1 MNYTENIKTENKKK
15 TKERNFYEV
24 KDFKRKRKK
33 SSPKLQKKTCLWFN
47 KVSSF
52 ISFELMKIFQRCFF
66 CEHSKLDVT
75 YVLLQVTDVH
85 T

>member
-15 TKERNFYEV
+15 
-24 KDFKRKRKK
+24 RKK
-33 SSPKLQKKTCLWFN
+33 EIFIKWKISKENEKILPEITKKTCLWFN

-52 ISFELMKIFQRCFF
+52 ISFELMKIFQRGFF
-66 CEHSKLDVT
+66 GEHSKLDVT

>member
-15 TKERNFYEV
+15 KTKERNYYEV

-52 ISFELMKIFQRCFF
+52 ISFELMKIFQRRFF
-66 CEHSKLDVT
+66 
-75 YVLLQVTDVH
+75 LLNIRNSM
-85 T
+85 

>member
-24 KDFKRKRKK
+24 KDFKRKRKN
-33 SSPKLQKKTCLWFN
+33 PPRNYKKTCLWFN

-66 CEHSKLDVT
+66 GEHSKLDVT